1 MVALSHDSFKRSK
14 RGIGKAGPDLSA
26 EQDFVAKR
34 LAAITNAKP
43 LACPP
48 ATTTNKARRERLT
61 RHSVFRLARIFI
73 SKMDSIRCVVVNLS
87 ADGARITMEDAYA
100 LPDTV
105 TLRFD
110 QSGVRR
116 KARVAWRQDRDI
128 GLCFIKDEA

>member
-14 RGIGKAGPDLSA
+14 RGIGKAGFDLSA
-26 EQDFVAKR
+26 EHDFVAKR

-48 ATTTNKARRERLT
+48 ATTTNKAKRKRLT
-61 RHSVFRLARIFI
+61 RHSVFRLARVFI

-100 LPDTV
+100 LPDIV

-128 GLCFIKDEA
+128 GLCFIKDEV